1 MGERRELEEGEVREI
16 DRSSITERIKEHQRD
31 IKLKYITQSALSE
44 HNIKTQ
50 NIKYCLTKR
59 Q

>member
-31 IKLKYITQSALSE
+31 IKLKHITQSALSE
-44 HNIKTQ
+44 HNIKT
-50 NIKYCLTKR
+50 
-59 Q
+59 